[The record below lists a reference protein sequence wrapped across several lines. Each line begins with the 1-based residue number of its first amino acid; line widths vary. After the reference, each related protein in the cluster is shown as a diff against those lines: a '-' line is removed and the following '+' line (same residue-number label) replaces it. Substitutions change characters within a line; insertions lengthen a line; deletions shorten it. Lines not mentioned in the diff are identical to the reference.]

1 MSRSTT
7 ASGERVFTR
16 NFLYIFFATFAFF
29 AGFIF
34 FFPVLPIFI
43 DALGGTPTLIGA
55 LLGGSSIIS
64 ICLRP
69 FSGRLVDEQGRKRY
83 ITLGAVLLT
92 ASSFSYGLV
101 SDTVL
106 LWPARLAGGAGISLF
121 FTASLAYAGDITPA
135 SKRGQMMGYWGM
147 ANNLAVALGPLLGVA
162 ILKAN
167 FLHGFEQELRRWYP
181 GSGSDVGGADLNFA
195 TAFLTAG
202 VIGLVC
208 IVLTRRITEVYKPVK
223 QPKVSVL
230 GRIKEAI
237 NRKVLLPAWLN
248 LLMVLNFVALNIFVP
263 VYAEEL
269 GVANVG
275 LSYYTVFAV
284 FIILSRLF
292 AGPLLDRFPRA
303 YSIVPGF
310 VLMSAATM
318 LIGLVQTPWILPIG
332 AAMVGLGSGFVQPGL
347 HALLLDKAGG
357 ERLGSAS
364 ATFALGVDFGLFGG
378 GFIMGLILE
387 LAGFRVMYLTA
398 GMAGLT
404 AAAVLATASWRE
416 ARAAAARGYAST
428 SSG

>member
-1 MSRSTT
+1 MSRST
-7 ASGERVFTR
+7 AVSGERVFTR

-208 IVLTRRITEVYKPVK
+208 IVLTRRITEVYTPVK
-223 QPKVSVL
+223 QPKGLGAQTPQGNDQLEGHSACLAEPAHGAELRRAQHLRPHLRRGARRGERRPLVL
-230 GRIKEAI
+230 HRL
-237 NRKVLLPAWLN
+237 R
-248 LLMVLNFVALNIFVP
+248 
-263 VYAEEL
+263 
-269 GVANVG
+269 GVHHS
-275 LSYYTVFAV
+275 L
-284 FIILSRLF
+284 RLF

-318 LIGLVQTPWILPIG
+318 LIGLVQAPWILPIG

-347 HALLLDKAGG
+347 QALLLDKAGG

-364 ATFALGVDFGLFGG
+364 ATFALAVDFGLFGG

-404 AAAVLATASWRE
+404 AAAVLAAASWRE
-416 ARAAAARGYAST
+416 ARAATARG
-428 SSG
+428 

>member
-1 MSRSTT
+1 M
-7 ASGERVFTR
+7 
-16 NFLYIFFATFAFF
+16 
-29 AGFIF
+29 
-34 FFPVLPIFI
+34 
-43 DALGGTPTLIGA
+43 
-55 LLGGSSIIS
+55 
-64 ICLRP
+64 
-69 FSGRLVDEQGRKRY
+69 
-83 ITLGAVLLT
+83 
-92 ASSFSYGLV
+92 
-101 SDTVL
+101 
-106 LWPARLAGGAGISLF
+106 
-121 FTASLAYAGDITPA
+121 
-135 SKRGQMMGYWGM
+135 
-147 ANNLAVALGPLLGVA
+147 
-162 ILKAN
+162 
-167 FLHGFEQELRRWYP
+167 
-181 GSGSDVGGADLNFA
+181 
-195 TAFLTAG
+195 
-202 VIGLVC
+202 
-208 IVLTRRITEVYKPVK
+208 
-223 QPKVSVL
+223 L

-416 ARAAAARGYAST
+416 ARAATARG
-428 SSG
+428 

>member
-1 MSRSTT
+1 MSRSTA

-208 IVLTRRITEVYKPVK
+208 IVLTRRITEVYTPVK

-292 AGPLLDRFPRA
+292 AARPVPTGLFDRAGIRPDVRRHHAHRARADAVDAPHRRGDGRPRIGIRATRPSGAAPRQGRRRAPGLGLGHVRPRRRLWPLRRRLHHGAHPRA
-303 YSIVPGF
+303 GRLPGHVPHCRHG
-310 VLMSAATM
+310 
-318 LIGLVQTPWILPIG
+318 G
-332 AAMVGLGSGFVQPGL
+332 AHGGGDSGDRVVARG
-347 HALLLDKAGG
+347 AGG
-357 ERLGSAS
+357 DS
-364 ATFALGVDFGLFGG
+364 
-378 GFIMGLILE
+378 
-387 LAGFRVMYLTA
+387 
-398 GMAGLT
+398 AGL
-404 AAAVLATASWRE
+404 SE
-416 ARAAAARGYAST
+416 DERG
-428 SSG
+428 

>member
-1 MSRSTT
+1 
-7 ASGERVFTR
+7 
-16 NFLYIFFATFAFF
+16 
-29 AGFIF
+29 
-34 FFPVLPIFI
+34 
-43 DALGGTPTLIGA
+43 
-55 LLGGSSIIS
+55 
-64 ICLRP
+64 
-69 FSGRLVDEQGRKRY
+69 
-83 ITLGAVLLT
+83 
-92 ASSFSYGLV
+92 
-101 SDTVL
+101 
-106 LWPARLAGGAGISLF
+106 
-121 FTASLAYAGDITPA
+121 
-135 SKRGQMMGYWGM
+135 MMGYWGM

-208 IVLTRRITEVYKPVK
+208 IVLTRRITEVYTPVK

-318 LIGLVQTPWILPIG
+318 LIGLVQAPWILPIG

-416 ARAAAARGYAST
+416 ARAATARGYAST
-428 SSG
+428 SNG

>member
-1 MSRSTT
+1 MP
-7 ASGERVFTR
+7 A
-16 NFLYIFFATFAFF
+16 
-29 AGFIF
+29 
-34 FFPVLPIFI
+34 
-43 DALGGTPTLIGA
+43 
-55 LLGGSSIIS
+55 
-64 ICLRP
+64 

-208 IVLTRRITEVYKPVK
+208 IVLTRRITEVYTPVK

-230 GRIKEAI
+230 RRLKDTI

-318 LIGLVQTPWILPIG
+318 LIGLVQTSWMLPIG
-332 AAMVGLGSGFVQPGL
+332 AAMVGLGSGFCNP
-347 HALLLDKAGG
+347 AFRRCSSTRPA
-357 ERLGSAS
+357 AS
-364 ATFALGVDFGLFGG
+364 AWARPRPRLP
-378 GFIMGLILE
+378 
-387 LAGFRVMYLTA
+387 LASTLA
-398 GMAGLT
+398 SS
-404 AAAVLATASWRE
+404 AAASSWGSSSSWPASGSCTSPPAWRGSRRRRSWRPRRGARRGRQPRAAKR
-416 ARAAAARGYAST
+416 ARAAADASRPCRPPWP
-428 SSG
+428 